1 MENTK
6 MKLNF
11 KFLQFFDFIL
21 FFCVVAL
28 VTFGVL
34 SIYSSGINSE
44 GMNVSTE
51 YVKQI
56 IWGGTGILLMLG
68 LSLVDYR
75 RLSRYVPQIF
85 IFACAVLIFTKFFG
99 RYVNGARSWLGIG
112 PFGIQPSEFMKV
124 VFILFLA
131 WYLDRTKKSSDQRKR
146 FIISLLIMFIPMA
159 LILAQPD
166 LGTALVYF
174 PIFLAMTFIAG
185 IPVRYILFVFL
196 SGMMTILFTVL
207 PIWESQIAHHSVIF
221 VRVLTNST
229 LRLILIFATG
239 SIGVLSLLG
248 MFFYRHNKYF
258 YWISYFSAILCGSLI
273 LSYFAGKVLKEY
285 QVMRLIVFIDP
296 YADPRGAG
304 WNIIQSKTAIGSGNL
319 LGRGYLQGTQ
329 SHYRFLPEQSTD
341 FIFSILSEE
350 WGFVG
355 GMVVF
360 ALYFSILLRTIF
372 IIKNASNTFGMM
384 IAAGVLGMFAFH
396 FLINVGMV
404 MGIMPITG
412 IPLLFLSYGGS
423 SLWTAMICVGFL
435 MSVSSRKFG
444 F

>member
-1 MENTK
+1 
-6 MKLNF
+6 MKLNL

-34 SIYSSGINSE
+34 FIYSSGINSE
-44 GMNVSTE
+44 GMNVSSE

-56 IWGGTGILLMLG
+56 IWGSTGILLMLA
-68 LSLVDYR
+68 LSLFDYR
-75 RLSRYVPQIF
+75 KISRYVPQIF
-85 IFACAVLIFTKFFG
+85 VAACGVLIFTKFFG

-112 PFGIQPSEFMKV
+112 PFGIQPSEFTKV

-131 WYLDRTKKSSDQRKR
+131 WYLDKTKKTQDQRKR
-146 FIISLLIMFIPMA
+146 FIVSLGIMFIPMG

-166 LGTALVYF
+166 LGTSLVYF

-185 IPVRYILFVFL
+185 IPVRYILFIFL
-196 SGMMTILFTVL
+196 GGMMTIIFTVL

-221 VRVLTNST
+221 IRVLTNTT

-239 SIGVLSLLG
+239 SIGVLSMLG

-258 YWISYFSAILCGSLI
+258 YWISYFAAIFCGALI
-273 LSYFAGKVLKEY
+273 FSYCAGKVLKEY

-319 LGRGYLQGTQ
+319 FGRGYLQGTQ

-350 WGFVG
+350 LGFVG
-355 GMVVF
+355 CMTVF
-360 ALYFSILLRTIF
+360 ALYFLIFMRTIF
-372 IIKNASNTFGMM
+372 IIKNASNTFGLM
-384 IAAGVLGMFAFH
+384 IASGVLGMFVFH
-396 FLINVGMV
+396 FLVNVGMV

-423 SLWTAMICVGFL
+423 SLWTAMICVGLL

>member
-1 MENTK
+1 MRG
-6 MKLNF
+6 KLY
-11 KFLQFFDFIL
+11 QVFDYL
-21 FFCVVAL
+21 LLFCVVIL

-34 SIYSSGINSE
+34 FIYSSGINSE
-44 GMNVSTE
+44 GLNVSTE

-56 IWGGTGILLMLG
+56 IWGGLGVLLMLG

-75 RLSRYVPQIF
+75 RVSRYVPQIF
-85 IFACAVLIFTKFFG
+85 VGACILLVITKLFG
-99 RYVNGARSWLGIG
+99 RHVNGADSWLGIG

-146 FIISLLIMFIPMA
+146 FVVSMLIMFVPMG

-185 IPVRYILFVFL
+185 IPVRYILFVFFG
-196 SGMMTILFTVL
+196 GMMTILFTVL
-207 PIWESQIAHHSVIF
+207 PIWESQIAHTSVVF
-221 VRVLTNST
+221 VRMLTNST
-229 LRLILIFATG
+229 LRLILISATG
-239 SIGVLSLLG
+239 SVGVLSLLG
-248 MFFYRHNKYF
+248 MFFYKNNRYF
-258 YWISYFSAILCGSLI
+258 YWISYVSAILCGALI

-304 WNIIQSKTAIGSGNL
+304 WHIIQSKIAIGSGNL
-319 LGRGYLQGTQ
+319 FGRGYLQGTQ
-329 SHYRFLPEQSTD
+329 SHYQFLPEQSTD

-355 GMVVF
+355 CMVVF
-360 ALYFSILLRTIF
+360 ALYFLILMRTIF
-372 IIKNASNTFGMM
+372 IIKNSSNTFGMM
-384 IAAGVLGMFAFH
+384 IAAGVLGMFTFH
-396 FLINVGMV
+396 FIINVGMV

-423 SLWTAMICVGFL
+423 SLWTAMMCVGLL

>member
-1 MENTK
+1 MRLK
-6 MKLNF
+6 F

-34 SIYSSGINSE
+34 FIYSSGINSE
-44 GMNVSTE
+44 GVNVSTE

-56 IWGGTGILLMLG
+56 VWGGTGVLLMLL
-68 LSLVDYR
+68 LSLLDYR
-75 RLSRYVPQIF
+75 RFSRYVPQL
-85 IFACAVLIFTKFFG
+85 FAFSCAVLLFTRFFG

-112 PFGIQPSEFMKV
+112 PLGIQPSEFTKIAL
-124 VFILFLA
+124 ILFLA
-131 WYLDRTKKSSDQRKR
+131 WYLDRTKNSSDQRRR
-146 FIISLLIMFIPMA
+146 FIVSLLIMSAPTL

-174 PIFLAMTFIAG
+174 PIFLVMTFIAG
-185 IPVRYILFVFL
+185 IPVRYILFIFFG
-196 SGMMTILFTVL
+196 GMLTIVFTVL
-207 PIWESQIAHHSVIF
+207 PIWESRIAHSSVIF
-221 VRVLTNST
+221 IRVLTNAR
-229 LRLILIFATG
+229 LRLVLIFATG
-239 SIGVLSLLG
+239 SVSVLGILG
-248 MFFYRHNKYF
+248 MFFYRHNRYF
-258 YWISYFSAILCGSLI
+258 YWISYCSAIVCGALI
-273 LSYFAGKVLKEY
+273 FSYFAGRVLKDY

-319 LGRGYLQGTQ
+319 LGRGYLRGTQ

-350 WGFVG
+350 LGFVG
-355 GMVVF
+355 CMAVF
-360 ALYFSILLRTIF
+360 ALYFLILMRTVL
-372 IIKNASNTFGMM
+372 IIKNASNTFGLL
-384 IAAGVLGMFAFH
+384 IASGVLGMFSFH
-396 FLINVGMV
+396 FLVNVGMV

-423 SLWTAMICVGFL
+423 SLWAAMICVGLL